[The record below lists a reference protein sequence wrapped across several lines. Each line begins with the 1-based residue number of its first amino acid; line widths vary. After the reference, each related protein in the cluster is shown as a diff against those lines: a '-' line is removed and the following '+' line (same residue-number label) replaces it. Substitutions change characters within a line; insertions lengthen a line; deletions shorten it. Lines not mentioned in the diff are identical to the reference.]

1 LGWDTDQFPHNVPDT
16 ALAMYHILQ
25 AGGLGSGGLNFDAK
39 VRRQSI
45 DAVDLFHGHIG
56 GMDVAARGLLV
67 AEQMVRDGRLEAA
80 VDARYAG
87 WNSERGQAV
96 LAGRVPLSELAD
108 QVLAANVDV
117 QPVSGRQE
125 ALENLVNRFCGN

>member
-1 LGWDTDQFPHNVPDT
+1 VPDT

-56 GMDVAARGLLV
+56 GMDVSARGLLV
-67 AEQMVRDGRLEAA
+67 AEQMILDGRLKAA

-87 WNSERGQAV
+87 WNTAHGQAV
-96 LAGRVPLSELAD
+96 LAGRVSLSELAD
-108 QVLAANVDV
+108 LALAANIDV